1 MPLASQLNPRLA
13 RAVRRTGA
21 LALAGALLYA
31 AFQIRRPHGGAW
43 DAIDLGLY
51 YGLLAVSTLLCLAR
65 GLTVRLERGPWLAL
79 GAGMVAW
86 TAGDVVWQLA
96 YSELEVAP
104 YPSVSDA
111 LYLLFYPGAYT
122 ALILLL
128 RRRAQGLGAG
138 VWLDGI
144 AGACAAGAG
153 GAALLLPVLL
163 AAGEG
168 SVSTVATNLAYP
180 LGDLLLGGFVV
191 LGCAIAHWHPERALV
206 LLAGALML
214 LGVGDGIYLHT
225 VTTGTYAEGTALDAL
240 WPAGMVLAGLAAW
253 QQPEQR
259 RVGRLAGS
267 RFGLAMPSLI
277 TLTALA
283 LLIYGNVRPLGTP
296 ALVLATIALVSAAGR
311 AVLAFRDV
319 SEAALLLMEGIT
331 DELTG
336 LANRR
341 RLGERMDELIAAAR
355 QTGRPL
361 AFLLIDLDGFK
372 ELNDT
377 LGHKAG
383 DMLLRQIGPR
393 LSGALREGDLLARLG
408 GDEFGVLL
416 PDTSPAE
423 ALVIGQRLRA
433 QLETPFA
440 VDGLLLAV
448 DASAGA
454 AVFPD
459 HGHDGDELVQRADVA
474 MYQAKSA
481 RTGTELYD
489 AGRDMHSRD
498 RLAMVSELRR
508 GIEARELV
516 VHYQPKATVDERQI
530 TGVEALVRWDHP
542 ERGMLQPAQFLPYAE
557 QTDLMRPLTLYVID
571 QALGQCAA
579 WAEEGLELSVAVN
592 LGQVNLIDRQ
602 LPGDVAA
609 ALERRGVPAERLHLE
624 ITENLVMSDPRRTME
639 VLGALRELGV
649 GLSLDDFGT
658 GQTSL
663 AYLSRLSLDE
673 IKIDRS
679 FVHEL
684 GRDED
689 AAAIV
694 RSTVQMAQAL
704 RLRVVAE
711 GAEDAAAVR
720 RLQEFGCELVQGFFL
735 SPPLPAAE
743 ITEWLRAQQASED
756 PAAEPDL
763 LRGLAAEHQ

>member
-1 MPLASQLNPRLA
+1 
-13 RAVRRTGA
+13 
-21 LALAGALLYA
+21 
-31 AFQIRRPHGGAW
+31 
-43 DAIDLGLY
+43 
-51 YGLLAVSTLLCLAR
+51 
-65 GLTVRLERGPWLAL
+65 
-79 GAGMVAW
+79 MVAW
-86 TAGDVVWQLA
+86 IAGDLVWQIA
-96 YSELEVAP
+96 YSGLEVAP
-104 YPSVSDA
+104 YPSISDA
-111 LYLLFYPGAYT
+111 LYLLFYPGAYG

-144 AGACAAGAG
+144 AGACAAAAV

-168 SVSTVATNLAYP
+168 STATVATNLAYP
-180 LGDLLLGGFVV
+180 LADLLLGGFVV
-191 LGCAIAHWHPERALV
+191 LGCAIAHWRPERALV
-206 LLAGALML
+206 LLAAALVV
-214 LGVGDGIYLHT
+214 LGTGDGVYLYT
-225 VTTGTYAEGTALDAL
+225 VSVGTYVEGTLLDAL

-253 QQPEQR
+253 QRPER
-259 RVGRLAGS
+259 RRIGRQAGTRLALG
-267 RFGLAMPSLI
+267 MPTLI

-283 LLIYGNVRPLGTP
+283 LLIYGNVRSLGTP
-296 ALVLATIALVSAAGR
+296 ALVLATIALLAAAGR
-311 AVLAFRDV
+311 AVLAFREV
-319 SEAALLLMEGIT
+319 RVLAVTRKQAIT

-341 RLGERMDELIAAAR
+341 RLGERMDDMVAAAR
-355 QTGRPL
+355 ATGRPL

-393 LSGALREGDLLARLG
+393 LAEGLREQDLLARLG

-416 PDTSPAE
+416 PDTGPE
-423 ALVIGQRLRA
+423 AALAVGQRLRA
-433 QLETPFA
+433 QLETPFGIE
-440 VDGLLLAV
+440 GLMLAV

-459 HGHDGDELVQRADVA
+459 HGRDADALVQRADVA

-508 GIEARELV
+508 GIEEGQLV
-516 VHYQPKATVDERQI
+516 VHYQPKATLEERQI
-530 TGVEALVRWDHP
+530 TGVEALVRWNHP
-542 ERGMLQPAQFLPYAE
+542 ERGILLPADFLAYAE
-557 QTDLMRPLTLYVID
+557 QTDLMRPLTLHVID

-579 WAEEGLELSVAVN
+579 WADEGLELSVAVN

-609 ALERRGVPAERLHLE
+609 ALERWGVPAERLHLE
-624 ITENLVMSDPRRTME
+624 ITENLVMADPRRTME
-639 VLGALRELGV
+639 VLGALRALGV

-663 AYLSRLSLDE
+663 AYLRKLSLDE

-679 FVHEL
+679 FVLEL

-711 GAEDAAAVR
+711 GAEDAAAMR
-720 RLQEFGCELVQGFFL
+720 RLREFGCELVQGFFL

-743 ITEWLRAQQASED
+743 ITDWLRAQSSASAEAD
-756 PAAEPDL
+756 RAADADA
-763 LRGLAAEHQ
+763 LRHLAAEHQ